1 MIKII
6 CVGKIKEKY
15 FVDAIKEYEKRLSK
29 YTKLEIIEVMDSNI
43 SDINKALKIEQD
55 AIIKHINEKD
65 YLILLDLDGIE
76 LTSIE
81 LSEELEKIEQIS
93 SNLVFVIGGSNGVSD
108 ALKKMAKKRI
118 SFSRLTF
125 PHQLFRVLL
134 LEQLYRSYKIRYHES
149 YHK

>member
-29 YTKLEIIEVMDSNI
+29 YTKLEIIEVMDFNI

-76 LTSIE
+76 LSSIE
-81 LSEELEKIEQIS
+81 LSEELEKIEQIN

-108 ALKKMAKKRI
+108 ALKQMAKKRI

>member
-81 LSEELEKIEQIS
+81 LSEELEKIEQIN

-108 ALKKMAKKRI
+108 ALKQMAKKRI

>member
-76 LTSIE
+76 LSSIE

-108 ALKKMAKKRI
+108 ALKQMAKKRI

>member
-81 LSEELEKIEQIS
+81 LSEELEKIEQIN